1 MEGKGTTNA
10 IDILRNIIE
19 RSLEH
24 QKDLFLCFIDY
35 TKAFDKV
42 RHEKLLDILKQLDVD
57 GKDIRIIGKMYWEQT
72 AAVKIQNEIST
83 YKPIKRGVRQGCV
96 LSPDLFSI
104 YSEMI
109 MRNIEGLPGIKINGQ
124 LINNLR
130 YADDTVLIAENE
142 EDLKHLLDKIVEESG
157 NMGLS
162 LNSKKTEV
170 MTISRNKNTPNC
182 NITIDGTKLK
192 QVEKFKYL
200 GTIITSDGK
209 SKTEIKTRITL
220 AKKAFSKMNNVFK
233 EKSLSL
239 ELRILQCYIEP
250 VLTYG
255 CESWTVDKDT
265 ERRLEAVEIWF
276 LRRMLRIPWTEK
288 RRNVDIME
296 EIGYRRRLL
305 RKINIRKAKFF
316 GHVMRRG
323 GMESLVTTGR
333 FEGKRARGKQR
344 MKILDQTTAFMRM
357 ERNVN
362 TIQATKGRS
371 EWRVMVANA
380 AKQGTE

>member
-1 MEGKGTTNA
+1 
-10 IDILRNIIE
+10 
-19 RSLEH
+19 
-24 QKDLFLCFIDY
+24 
-35 TKAFDKV
+35 
-42 RHEKLLDILKQLDVD
+42 
-57 GKDIRIIGKMYWEQT
+57 
-72 AAVKIQNEIST
+72 
-83 YKPIKRGVRQGCV
+83 
-96 LSPDLFSI
+96 
-104 YSEMI
+104 
-109 MRNIEGLPGIKINGQ
+109 
-124 LINNLR
+124 
-130 YADDTVLIAENE
+130 
-142 EDLKHLLDKIVEESG
+142 
-157 NMGLS
+157 
-162 LNSKKTEV
+162 
-170 MTISRNKNTPNC
+170 
-182 NITIDGTKLK
+182 
-192 QVEKFKYL
+192 
-200 GTIITSDGK
+200 
-209 SKTEIKTRITL
+209 
-220 AKKAFSKMNNVFK
+220 MNNVFK
-233 EKSLSL
+233 DKNLSL
-239 ELRILQCYIEP
+239 ELKLRILQCYIEP

-296 EIGYRRRLL
+296 EIGYRRRLM

-357 ERNVN
+357 ERNVD